1 MKIDTIK
8 NLYGQNIFKFMD
20 MVHEG
25 NIKEEIKY
33 LRYCNKILDERNPF
47 ESCAPMKDVM
57 MIYLQKQLNLLS
69 IKYLK
74 DENLESFKNE
84 IEKLNDATNELIN
97 QGLL

>member
-8 NLYGQNIFKFMD
+8 NSYEQNIFRFMD

-25 NIKEEIKY
+25 NTKEEIKY
-33 LRYCNKILDERNPF
+33 LRYCNKKLDEKNPF
-47 ESCAPMKDVM
+47 YSCEPMKLVM

-84 IEKLNDATNELIN
+84 LKKLNDYANELIN